1 VPSLSKNLLFSSHYG
16 SCNSIFYRL
25 NFHVHVLNNMAP
37 SMSVVQLMRRKKDY
51 KREEDITRLER
62 FKRGF

>member
-1 VPSLSKNLLFSSHYG
+1 
-16 SCNSIFYRL
+16 
-25 NFHVHVLNNMAP
+25 MAP